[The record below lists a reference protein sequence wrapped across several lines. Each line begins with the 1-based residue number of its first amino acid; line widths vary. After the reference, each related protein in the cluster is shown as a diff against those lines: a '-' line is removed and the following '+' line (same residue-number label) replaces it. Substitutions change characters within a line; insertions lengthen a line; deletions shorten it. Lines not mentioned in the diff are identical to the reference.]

1 MQHLLKLIHT
11 LLDFSR
17 TEAGGAPERTQPAD
31 DARPLILIADGNA
44 NMRRHLCRTL
54 RAEYQVQSVGDGEAA
69 LAAALQQAP
78 DLVLADSAMP
88 GLDGSALMAALRE
101 DPRTQH
107 VPVILL
113 SARADD
119 VPGPAAG
126 GQALRAGVA
135 ARLELGRLHREAA
148 VRERALSATSE
159 EAEGMMRLH
168 DFSAR
173 LLAINGLRPL
183 LEEVLD
189 ATMALHGADFG
200 LVQHFEPASGDL
212 LLTAQRNLPE
222 WFVAHFE
229 RVSDAS
235 TVCGRAM
242 HRRERVIVEDVL
254 EDRAFAPHLPRAQ
267 AAGFRSVQSTP
278 LVSRKGELL
287 GVISTYFREPHR
299 FSGTVLRFTDL
310 YARQAGDIFERNRA
324 EEALRASEERFRR
337 YFDLGLIGMA
347 LTLPNRGCVEAN
359 DELCR
364 ILGYSREELLA
375 ISWPDITHPDDLAAD
390 AAQFDRVMAG
400 EQDGYL
406 LDKRFIRKDGRIVF
420 CTMAAKCLRAR
431 DGSVECFVALVQDM
445 TGHLEADD
453 ALRRAR
459 DQLAHVARVAAMGE
473 LVASIAHE
481 MNQPLAAI
489 VANGHASA
497 RWLAAQ
503 PPNPGEAV
511 AAVDRIVADAY
522 RASEVIARIRGF
534 VRRSEVQRET
544 FDMHELL
551 CDVAGMLESEA
562 RARNVRMQVEA
573 HAGEPA
579 LVIGDRVQL
588 QQVVLNLVMNG
599 FDAMASKPDGRRCVR
614 MRVERDGPAA
624 MRVSV
629 RDAGVGVR
637 PKDRDRIFDAF
648 YTSKP
653 AGMGMGL
660 AISRS
665 IVEAHEGRLW
675 CTPNEGGG
683 ETFSFTLSA

>member
-17 TEAGGAPERTQPAD
+17 IEAGGSQAGTEPGTQPGD
-31 DARPLILIADGNA
+31 VRPRILIADGNA
-44 NMRRHLCRTL
+44 NMRRHLCRML
-54 RAEYQVQSVGDGEAA
+54 RAGYRVQSVGDGEAA
-69 LAAALQQAP
+69 LAAALEQAP
-78 DLVLADSAMP
+78 DLVLADGAMP
-88 GLDGSALMAALRE
+88 GLDGSGLMCALRE

-113 SARADD
+113 SARAGDG
-119 VPGPAAG
+119 PGQPVG
-126 GQALRAGVA
+126 AGVA
-135 ARLELGRLHREAA
+135 ARVELGRLYREAA
-148 VRERALSATSE
+148 VRERALSARSD

-168 DFSAR
+168 DFSTR
-173 LLAINGLRPL
+173 LLAINGLQPL
-183 LEEVLD
+183 LEEVLE

-200 LVQHFEPASGDL
+200 VVQQFEPASGDL
-212 LLTAQRNLPE
+212 LLVAQRNLPDS
-222 WFVAHFE
+222 FLAAFE
-229 RVSDAS
+229 RVNDETTA
-235 TVCGRAM
+235 CGRAM
-242 HRRERVIVEDVL
+242 RRRERVIVEDVL
-254 EDRAFAPHLPRAQ
+254 EDAVFAPHVPLAQ
-267 AAGFRSVQSTP
+267 AAGIRAMQSTP

-310 YARQAGDIFERNRA
+310 YARQAGDIFERNRS

-347 LTLPNRGCVEAN
+347 LTLPGKGCVDAN

-364 ILGYSREELLA
+364 ILGYSRQELLCK
-375 ISWPDITHPDDLAAD
+375 SWPELTHPDDLAAD
-390 AAQFDRVMAG
+390 VLQFDRVMAG
-400 EQDGYL
+400 YQDGYL
-406 LDKRFIRKDGRIVF
+406 IDKRFIRKDGRAVF
-420 CTMAAKCLRAR
+420 CTMAAKCLRNG
-431 DGSVECFVALVQDM
+431 DGSVNCFVALVQDM
-445 TGHLEADD
+445 TGRLEADD
-453 ALRRAR
+453 ALRHAR

-511 AAVDRIVADAY
+511 AAVDRVVADAH

-534 VRRSEVQRET
+534 VRRGEAAWEAL
-544 FDMHELL
+544 DMHELL
-551 CDVAGMLESEA
+551 CDVAGMLDSEA
-562 RARNVRMQVEA
+562 RARNVRMQVDA
-573 HAGEPA
+573 QVGEPA
-579 LVIGDRVQL
+579 RVVGDRVQL

-599 FDAMASKPDGRRCVR
+599 FDAMAALPDAGRCVQ
-614 MRVERDGPAA
+614 MRAERDGPGLV
-624 MRVSV
+624 RVSV
-629 RDAGVGVR
+629 RDAGVGVH
-637 PKDRDRIFDAF
+637 PDERDRIFDAF